1 VLPVPVESDGDLVS
15 LVPCIPEAGLDGTP
29 MPTLKSSGRTLAPC
43 RWATDAVSSS
53 DASSTTTTWIV
64 GSNARISSTTPP
76 IAAVS
81 FHAGTIA
88 TTSCLTR

>member
-1 VLPVPVESDGDLVS
+1 
-15 LVPCIPEAGLDGTP
+15 
-29 MPTLKSSGRTLAPC
+29 MPTLKRAGDSRAVSLCDGE
-43 RWATDAVSSS
+43 VSSS

-76 IAAVS
+76 IAAAS

-88 TTSCLTR
+88 TTPCLTR